1 MHKAAAERR
10 LFADVTHVE
19 AMAQHDAVFESSVF
33 SIIVR
38 AGKTN
43 KRAVGKIAHGTG
55 KPSTVWEA
63 MDLLNQNAGKL
74 QLTDAT
80 RCPRIQLVGK
90 SQSCMVSKLRMIWKQ
105 VDYPHRY
112 KLEHAQKA
120 SYQARAVS
128 RNPGGG

>member
-63 MDLLNQNAGKL
+63 MDLLNQNAG
-74 QLTDAT
+74 TA
-80 RCPRIQLVGK
+80 RIENVCK
-90 SQSCMVSKLRMIWKQ
+90 SQSCVVSKWTRPQ
-105 VDYPHRY
+105 RPTRRR
-112 KLEHAQKA
+112 Q
-120 SYQARAVS
+120 RC
-128 RNPGGG
+128 